1 MFAPLVIL
9 VRKFVGDERK
19 FRQVRGNAIA
29 LHSKAITNFCNRV
42 GIERSQRQKMIRIAR
57 DNGKRLGLLA

>member
-1 MFAPLVIL
+1 MFAPLVMM
-9 VRKFVGDERK
+9 VRKFVGDRK
-19 FRQVRGNAIA
+19 FLKVRGNAIA

-42 GIERSQRQKMIRIAR
+42 GIERSQRQSMIRLAR

>member
-9 VRKFVGDERK
+9 VRNYLGDKEFNK
-19 FRQVRGNAIA
+19 LRGQAIA
-29 LHSKAITNFCNRV
+29 LHSKVITNFCNRV
-42 GIERSQRQKMIRIAR
+42 GIDSKQRQNMIRLAR